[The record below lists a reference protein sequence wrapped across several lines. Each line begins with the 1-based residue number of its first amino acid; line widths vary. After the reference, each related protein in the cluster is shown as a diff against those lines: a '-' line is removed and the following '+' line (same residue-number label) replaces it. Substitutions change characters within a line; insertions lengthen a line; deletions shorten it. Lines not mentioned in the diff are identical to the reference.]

1 MSIDKACEFSIRAH
15 RLNETAIIWG
25 VVTIKAAA
33 DRDAQQQEEHSTQL
47 VSRHCYYQR
56 LA

>member
-33 DRDAQQQEEHSTQL
+33 DRDAQQQEEHSAQL